1 VPTHYANYIQ
11 EKTPT
16 IHMISERIASRGDS
30 NRKWRRYTDDLSKGK
45 VFKIEKHFSRFDT
58 PIAFSS
64 VDFGLTRFPLDDA
77 LVLALKMKPTTEGSS
92 RRVKRVLIDTGNS
105 VDIMYKSTFDQI
117 GLLVMDLSPMLTPL
131 ISFSGDTLYSLGII
145 LLEVQFRSQSCSLTL
160 KLTFLVV
167 ETSSAYNA
175 ILGREALN
183 KLGVVVSTSHLMI
196 KFPMLNGIGCEQ
208 GDQKLARSYYS
219 VVVRGV
225 SHVVQVD

>member
-1 VPTHYANYIQ
+1 
-11 EKTPT
+11 
-16 IHMISERIASRGDS
+16 
-30 NRKWRRYTDDLSKGK
+30 
-45 VFKIEKHFSRFDT
+45 
-58 PIAFSS
+58 
-64 VDFGLTRFPLDDA
+64 
-77 LVLALKMKPTTEGSS
+77 
-92 RRVKRVLIDTGNS
+92 VLIDTGNS